1 MSDGRRKDDSQPSFS
16 EMPTVV
22 HRRKPKRGEQRT
34 EQREPRALPA
44 GAEHTVRIKR
54 ERVERRALPFRKDAR
69 GRRATDRAEQS
80 QTGEVRPAELG
91 PALPFAAAPASQPP
105 ASQPPAS
112 QPPASQ
118 PPELQKPSVW
128 TATAAIDR
136 RALPSSYAPAAADEA
151 PPTARPTPLGSELH
165 LVVGIA
171 VAAVA
176 IILAIALIASC

>member
-34 EQREPRALPA
+34 EQREPRAVPA

-105 ASQPPAS
+105 ASQPP
-112 QPPASQ
+112 
-118 PPELQKPSVW
+118 ELQKPSVW

-136 RALPSSYAPAAADEA
+136 RDLPSSYAPAAADEA